1 MKDLVNLFIIFF
13 RIGAFTFGGGYAML
27 PALQM
32 ELVEKRSWV
41 SDEEILDYYAIGQC
55 TPGIIAIN
63 TATFVGYKR
72 KGLIGGIVAT
82 LGMVAPSLIII
93 TTIAAFFKHFQDIE
107 VVQRAFGGIRVVV
120 AALIANTVIRMASRS
135 IKDWLGIIL
144 FALAF
149 LMVAIFK
156 LSPIVAIVASSIIG
170 IIYCRNMDF
179 GENDI

>member
-1 MKDLVNLFIIFF
+1 MKDLMNLFIIFF

-93 TTIAAFFKHFQDIE
+93 TTIAAFLSTFRILKLFKGPL
-107 VVQRAFGGIRVVV
+107 VG
-120 AALIANTVIRMASRS
+120 
-135 IKDWLGIIL
+135 
-144 FALAF
+144 
-149 LMVAIFK
+149 
-156 LSPIVAIVASSIIG
+156 
-170 IIYCRNMDF
+170 
-179 GENDI
+179 

>member
-1 MKDLVNLFIIFF
+1 MKDLMNLFIIFF

-107 VVQRAFGGIRVVV
+107 VVQRAFGGQP
-120 AALIANTVIRMASRS
+120 LYYY
-135 IKDWLGIIL
+135 
-144 FALAF
+144 
-149 LMVAIFK
+149 IFS
-156 LSPIVAIVASSIIG
+156 L
-170 IIYCRNMDF
+170 
-179 GENDI
+179 E